1 MENETPFKRI
11 LMIVGSTAL
20 IIGLMVIHQL
30 GKTSVPENKP
40 QIVRAENRSILG
52 PVYTP
57 PENKPLPP
65 KDLIPVRM
73 QKRSPSL
80 SVPTPDGTKLL
91 LAFEAQNIYDYP
103 LWIEDMELVWR
114 VRGHDVQIPGTR
126 EMAVTSVFQGEIQKH
141 PFLSDLPRFMGTTLR
156 FPQPIVVPPSTNLRI
171 QLWGRKDPELNAF
184 IQQNMGGVH
193 LLVSHIGIRDEGRK
207 RRFHAVV
214 LSLMSDPIY

>member
-11 LMIVGSTAL
+11 LMIVGITVV
-20 IIGLMVIHQL
+20 IIGLMTIHQL
-30 GKTSVPENKP
+30 GKPPSENKQEP
-40 QIVRAENRSILG
+40 VRTENRPIFG

-73 QKRSPSL
+73 QKRSPSI
-80 SVPTPDGTKLL
+80 SVPAPDGTKLL

-103 LWIEDMELVWR
+103 LWIEDMELGWR
-114 VRGHDVQIPGTR
+114 VRGRDVQIPGTR
-126 EMAVTSVFQGEIQKH
+126 EMAVTSVFQGAVQKH
-141 PFLSDLPRFMGTTLR
+141 AFLCDTPLFVGTTLR
-156 FPQPIVVPPSTNLRI
+156 FPHPIRVDASTNLLI
-171 QLWGRKDPELNAF
+171 SLWGRKDPELSAF
-184 IQQNMGGVH
+184 LQQNMGGVH
-193 LLVSHIGIRDEGRK
+193 LLVNHIGIRDEGRK